1 MLRTVAL
8 TRVIV
13 HRLNSLHIMDIVVKA
28 INDIMP
34 CILPLQSMWE
44 RQDDTKEEP
53 CLCVQ
58 HTGANTPEVKSLKEG
73 EYVGVR
79 RFTRILERG
88 TEAKADLDKVIDRC
102 GGLVNLRT
110 AIMRYRKPRRWFRF
124 YRSDHHFM
132 HGSYVIIH
140 MQCNRM

>member
-1 MLRTVAL
+1 MLEKPAL
-8 TRVIV
+8 T
-13 HRLNSLHIMDIVVKA
+13 
-28 INDIMP
+28 P
-34 CILPLQSMWE
+34 CA
-44 RQDDTKEEP
+44 
-53 CLCVQ
+53 CVRMYMQ

-88 TEAKADLDKVIDRC
+88 TEAKSDLDKVIDRC

-124 YRSDHHFM
+124 YRSDHPCITITDL
-132 HGSYVIIH
+132 GYD
-140 MQCNRM
+140 CL

>member
-1 MLRTVAL
+1 MG
-8 TRVIV
+8 
-13 HRLNSLHIMDIVVKA
+13 
-28 INDIMP
+28 
-34 CILPLQSMWE
+34 LP
-44 RQDDTKEEP
+44 
-53 CLCVQ
+53 VQ

-88 TEAKADLDKVIDRC
+88 TESKGKLDTVIDRC

-124 YRSDHHFM
+124 YRSDCLECNIVVRISCDYVWCSMEWSLQADVHGNKDECEHHCDLCPFPD
-132 HGSYVIIH
+132 
-140 MQCNRM
+140 RMARNQSRQ

>member
-1 MLRTVAL
+1 M
-8 TRVIV
+8 
-13 HRLNSLHIMDIVVKA
+13 
-28 INDIMP
+28 
-34 CILPLQSMWE
+34 
-44 RQDDTKEEP
+44 
-53 CLCVQ
+53 Q

-88 TEAKADLDKVIDRC
+88 TEAKSDLDIVIDRC

-124 YRSDHHFM
+124 YRSDHPFTQDILLLM
-132 HGSYVIIH
+132 LCMVVVVVVE
-140 MQCNRM
+140 